1 MKLNEIV
8 RFFRKRPFF
17 ETKELTMLLDEPPSQ
32 IQARLSR
39 LVKEKKLIQLRR
51 GKYILDEEFRYSEP
65 SIYYISNYLYRP
77 SYVSLHSAL
86 EFHNLIPEAVGI
98 IQAITPRQSRR
109 WTTPLG
115 RFYYHSIKQ
124 QRFFGYQQYFLS
136 ISDPLAQTRFSM
148 ACPEK
153 ALLDLFYF
161 NEGDWTMDRLNEM
174 RFRNLQE
181 IDFVK
186 MRAYAKRFKSPKIE
200 RAVVNLVTLSLE
212 TAA

>member
-1 MKLNEIV
+1 MKFNEIV

-86 EFHNLIPEAVGI
+86 EFHNLIPEAVRI

-109 WTTPLG
+109 WTPPLG

-136 ISDPLAQTRFSM
+136 ISDPLAQTGFSM

-161 NEGDWTMDRLNEM
+161 NEGDWTLERLNEM
-174 RFRNLQE
+174 RFQNLQE